1 MITKLKISDFK
12 AHHNTELSFAPL
24 TLLTGINSSGKS
36 TILQALLLLRQ
47 SFKKNRLEK
56 NLVLF
61 ISIFL
66 LLCSI

>member
-47 SFKKNRLEK
+47 SFKK
-56 NLVLF
+56 
-61 ISIFL
+61 ID
-66 LLCSI
+66 